1 MSPGA
6 HHLKATSDV
15 KRWFRRKPKPASVR
29 VQSAEAL
36 IEQMHKQMRL
46 FTLLLGAM
54 GGISLLAGGIG
65 VMNVMLVSA
74 AERRLEIGIR
84 RALGARRLDIQ
95 NQFLIESVI
104 LSLLGGVVGIA
115 LGIGMTYG
123 ICSYSKWTFL
133 ISMEAMGLGLG
144 VAGAAGVFFGLYP
157 AYQAARLDPVRALR
171 SG

>member
-1 MSPGA
+1 M
-6 HHLKATSDV
+6 
-15 KRWFRRKPKPASVR
+15 
-29 VQSAEAL
+29 Q
-36 IEQMHKQMRL
+36 L

-104 LSLLGGVVGIA
+104 ISSLGGIVGIA
-115 LGIGMTYG
+115 IGIGMTYA
-123 ICSYSKWTFL
+123 ICTYSGWTFL
-133 ISMEAMGLGLG
+133 LSTEAMCLGLG
-144 VAGAAGVFFGLYP
+144 VAGAAGVFFGFYP
-157 AYQAARLDPVRALR
+157 AWQAARLDPVKALR